1 MKKMLKA
8 KIRKIKK
15 REWTLLI
22 IFFIIIG
29 VMLGK
34 NLVSAFYAG
43 SARLEEEI
51 AQSEKKLFNLKLIL
65 RQTNKLN
72 AEYEKLTSSRKGV
85 QYSDNLLQE
94 IENIARKTGV
104 SILNIKPSVT
114 KEEAQFKIY
123 SIKLESQVDIA
134 TFSRFLY
141 VLTEELKRIGVE
153 RIQVNAQRRD
163 EPPRIFLTLNAV
175 SFKD

>member
-34 NLVSAFYAG
+34 NLGDAFYAG

>member
-34 NLVSAFYAG
+34 NLVGSFYAG

-85 QYSDNLLQE
+85 TYSDNLLQE

-141 VLTEELKRIGVE
+141 ALTEELKRIGVE